1 MTIAEE
7 TAVTASRNPA
17 RRRNRQEVR
26 EGRTAFFFLLPS
38 LIGVTLFLV
47 LPILA
52 SVALSFTNWKL
63 LGKPAFVGFDNYIRL
78 FTADPQ
84 FWPVLRNTLF
94 FTAEYLVLNIV
105 ISLGLAVWISSLK
118 VGQRWFRVI
127 FFLPTF
133 TPGIAVAIVWMLI
146 FAPNGFFDFVMRS
159 LSIYMPSM
167 LTDQTLAMQAVVIV
181 SLWAGVGYNTVLFN
195 AALDM
200 VPANYLEAAR
210 IDGATAWD
218 RFWKIR
224 LPLISPT
231 LFFGTVMTAITSLQV
246 FDQIYVMTRGGPGN
260 ATATL
265 GYAIYQRGFQNFQM
279 GYASAIAWVMFALIM
294 ALTAFQFWMQRK
306 WVHYDN

>member
-1 MTIAEE
+1 MTLIQD
-7 TAVTASRNPA
+7 TAVATSAPAMPA
-17 RRRNRQEVR
+17 RRRSGRR

-38 LIGVTLFLV
+38 LLGVLLFLV
-47 LPILA
+47 LPIIA
-52 SVALSFTNWKL
+52 SLALSFTNWKL
-63 LGKPAFVGFDNYIRL
+63 LGKPAFVGFQNYVRL

-84 FWPVLRNTLF
+84 FWTVLRNTLF
-94 FTAEYLVLNIV
+94 FTIEYLVLNII
-105 ISLGLAVWISSLK
+105 ISVGLATWIASLK
-118 VGQRWFRVI
+118 RGQRWFRVV

-146 FAPNGFFDFVMRS
+146 FAPGGFFDFIMKS
-159 LSIYMPSM
+159 LSLGVPNL
-167 LTDQTLAMQAVVIV
+167 LTDQTLAMQAVIIV
-181 SLWAGVGYNTVLFN
+181 SLWANVGYNTVLFN

-200 VPANYLEAAR
+200 VPPSYLEAAK
-210 IDGATAWD
+210 IDGASAWD

-279 GYASAIAWVMFALIM
+279 GYASSIAWVMFALIM
-294 ALTAFQFWMQRK
+294 ALTALQFWLQRK

>member
-1 MTIAEE
+1 MTVIAR
-7 TAVTASRNPA
+7 AVASPGAATRK
-17 RRRNRQEVR
+17 RRSCLGAG

-47 LPILA
+47 VPIIA
-52 SVALSFTNWKL
+52 SVVLSFTNWKL
-63 LGKPAFVGFDNYIRL
+63 LGRPEFVGFANYIRL
-78 FTADPQ
+78 FTVDPQ

-118 VGQRWFRVI
+118 MGQRWFRVI

-146 FAPNGFFDFVMRS
+146 FAPGGFFDLIMGSMSIHIPS
-159 LSIYMPSM
+159 L
-167 LTDQTLAMQAVVIV
+167 LTDQTLAMQAVIIV
-181 SLWAGVGYNTVLFN
+181 ALWAGVGYNTVLFN

-210 IDGATAWD
+210 IDGASAWD
-218 RFWKIR
+218 RFWRIR

-265 GYAIYQRGFQNFQM
+265 GYSIFQKGFQNFQM
-279 GYASAIAWVMFALIM
+279 GYASSIAWVMFAMIM
-294 ALTAFQFWMQRK
+294 ALTAFQFWLQRK